1 MRVDDRT
8 HAVFICTFADG
19 ADIVHKARPFLRGK
33 ARRSVGM
40 SGCIVALIMPPV
52 HNSHVRGGEFL
63 PFMTGQRG
71 QRRVCNQFA
80 DIINCIQ
87 DTFLIGRV
95 EQVVEDGARDDCQA
109 IPVQLFRNE
118 CRVDW
123 QIAVGAKF
131 NRAVPAARA
140 ANTGFGGRLRP
151 SSRVRRKYS
160 CSCYFAPRIINSCF
174 VPSQDLTT
182 LFRCGMLLL
191 YRIRKKNPLLSYICF

>member
-1 MRVDDRT
+1 
-8 HAVFICTFADG
+8 
-19 ADIVHKARPFLRGK
+19 
-33 ARRSVGM
+33 
-40 SGCIVALIMPPV
+40 
-52 HNSHVRGGEFL
+52 
-63 PFMTGQRG
+63 MTGQRG

-131 NRAVPAARA
+131 N
-140 ANTGFGGRLRP
+140 
-151 SSRVRRKYS
+151 
-160 CSCYFAPRIINSCF
+160 
-174 VPSQDLTT
+174 SQDLTT